1 MAGLSKSPVSAEIS
15 DIVCRL
21 CRYASELA
29 TPKSLQASPTALD
42 RLHRDAV
49 SSHASAFPAAGVPTA
64 SGSVLRNLLLSD
76 VEKLTHM
83 LRNPTSLPSTTATP
97 ATMSGLLRS
106 VEATALTAGI
116 LLPNTRERI
125 LVSVAEVLA
134 VMRAVVDGAGEKT
147 LVCGV
152 HAFLDSVAVM
162 DEVGP
167 EVDVWGLKEGVE
179 RVMRNDLL
187 RKDEQ
192 SLQSTPYTALLQHL
206 HDLETTQLRLLEV
219 TSTPPSQHPLPLSSL
234 ASFPPQYRSNPSIP
248 SQAKVALVLTKKE
261 CEPALSVRRKLLFGS
276 IGSGVNMGWKL
287 AVARLAAG
295 SVAIYPAP
303 QDVGA
308 QDLGSDVRDPENLCS
323 PQHTHTL
330 RNATLQRTSSTGL
343 TVHLQNGLALILDFG
358 CAARATEWEG
368 ALLEETTTAT
378 AAATAA
384 ALAAAAAGAPSASR
398 RASISASR
406 PAYAAVNASGGN
418 GGMGQLNRAS
428 VVGRRTMSGGGGFR
442 NSSGSVGGGGEYLSY
457 PSASSFVA

>member
-1 MAGLSKSPVSAEIS
+1 MTGLSKSPVSAEIS

-29 TPKSLQASPTALD
+29 TPKSLQAAPTALD

-49 SSHASAFPAAGVPTA
+49 SSHASAFPTTGVPTA
-64 SGSVLRNLLLSD
+64 SGAVLRNLLLSD
-76 VEKLTHM
+76 VEKLTHL
-83 LRNPTSLPSTTATP
+83 LRNPASSPSTTATP

-106 VEATALTAGI
+106 LEATALTAGI

-134 VMRAVVDGAGEKT
+134 VMRAVVDGAGEKA

-167 EVDVWGLKEGVE
+167 DVDVWGLKEGVQ
-179 RVMRNDLL
+179 RVMRNDSL

-192 SLQSTPYTALLQHL
+192 SLQSTPYTTLLQHL

-219 TSTPPSQHPLPLSSL
+219 TSTSPSQQPQLSSL
-234 ASFPPQYRSNPSIP
+234 ASIPPQYRSNLSI
-248 SQAKVALVLTKKE
+248 SAQAKVALVLIKKE

-276 IGSGVNMGWKL
+276 IGSGINMGWKL

-295 SVAIYPAP
+295 SVVIYPPP

-308 QDLGSDVRDPENLCS
+308 QDLGTDVRDPENLCP

-358 CAARATEWEG
+358 CAARATEWEA
-368 ALLEETTTAT
+368 ALLDETTTAT

-406 PAYAAVNASGGN
+406 PAYAAVNAGGSSGST
-418 GGMGQLNRAS
+418 GQLNRAS
-428 VVGRRTMSGGGGFR
+428 FVGRRTMS
-442 NSSGSVGGGGEYLSY
+442 GGGEYLSY